1 MPRRKL
7 AEGDTVFLVA
17 TEYPWHSHKPCIETC
32 TLEVVRA
39 NKSSAY
45 AVKADRSNDRAE
57 YRINQSKVEV
67 VRSGNS
73 IDDIFYSYKLYESEA
88 AYDREIAYKVERKK
102 LIQEF
107 SETIKHLNNAE
118 LKDLLKELK

>member
-1 MPRRKL
+1 M
-7 AEGDTVFLVA
+7 FLVA

-57 YRINQSKVEV
+57 YHIKQSSGEV

-73 IDDIFYSYKLYESEA
+73 VDDMYYSYKLYGSEEE
-88 AYDREIAYKVERKK
+88 YDRELAYKIERKK
-102 LIQEF
+102 LMCEI
-107 SETIKHLNNAE
+107 SKAIKHLNNAE
-118 LKDLLKELK
+118 LKAFLKELK